1 MRCERLGDCTL
12 YLGDSRDLI
21 PTLEGI
27 DATITDPPYGV
38 QYAGSST
45 KEGGRDAGGYLS
57 FNDTPESVKGL
68 IVPIV
73 VACVERFERLC
84 MTPGPASMFF
94 YPEPRA
100 VGSIYYPAGANSGP
114 WGFVCSQP
122 IFYYG
127 KDPYLA
133 KGLGRKANGF
143 SATDGAE
150 KNGHPCPKPIKQMEW
165 LVNRASLPGETV
177 LDPFMGSGTTG
188 VACVNLGR
196 KFVGCEIEPTY
207 FDIALRRIEAA
218 LKQPRLFTDK
228 PAKPKHAGD
237 FFVDAA

>member
-1 MRCERLGDCTL
+1 MRSETLGNCTI
-12 YLGDSRDLI
+12 YLGDSRELI
-21 PTLEGI
+21 PALEGV

-38 QYAGSST
+38 QYNGSAT
-45 KEGGRDAGGYLS
+45 KDGGRDEGGYAS
-57 FNDTPESVKGL
+57 FDDSRESIKSL
-68 IVPIV
+68 IVPIITD
-73 VACVERFERLC
+73 CVQRFERLC
-84 MTPGPASMFF
+84 MTPGPASMFL

-100 VGSIYYPAGANSGP
+100 VGVIYYPAGANSGP

-122 IFYYG
+122 LFYYG

-133 KGLGRKANGF
+133 NGLGRKANGF

-177 LDPFMGSGTTG
+177 FDPFMGSGTTG

-196 KFVGCEIEPTY
+196 KFIGCEIEETY
-207 FDIALRRIEAA
+207 FDIARRRIEAA
-218 LKQPRLFTDK
+218 LKQPRLFND
-228 PAKPKHAGD
+228 PQPKLKQAGL
-237 FFVDAA
+237 FA

>member
-1 MRCERLGDCTL
+1 MTSVEHLGDCTL
-12 YLGDSRDLI
+12 YLGDSSEII
-21 PTLEGI
+21 PTLDGI
-27 DATITDPPYGV
+27 DAVVTDPPYGV
-38 QYAGSST
+38 NYDGSAT
-45 KEGGRDAGGYLS
+45 KDGGRDEGSYAS
-57 FNDTPESVKGL
+57 FDDTPDNIKTL

-73 VACVERFERLC
+73 SSCVERFERVC

-133 KGLGRKANGF
+133 AGLGRRANGF

-150 KNGHPCPKPIKQMEW
+150 KNGHPCPKPIGQAKW
-165 LVNRASLPGETV
+165 LVNRASLAGETV

-188 VACVNLGR
+188 VACVMLGR
-196 KFVGCEIEPTY
+196 RFVGIELEPTY
-207 FDIALRRIEAA
+207 FEIACRRIEEA
-218 LKQPRLFTDK
+218 LRQPRLFGELPPK
-228 PAKPKHAGD
+228 PTQSGLWE
-237 FFVDAA
+237 AA